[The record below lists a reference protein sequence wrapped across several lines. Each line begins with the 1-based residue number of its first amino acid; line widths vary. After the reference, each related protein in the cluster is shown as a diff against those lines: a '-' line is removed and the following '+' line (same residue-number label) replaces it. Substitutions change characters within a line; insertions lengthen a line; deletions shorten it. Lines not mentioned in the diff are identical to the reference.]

1 MEIILFIITALIAL
15 ASALMVITRKSPI
28 ASVLFLVLTFVC
40 IAVLYVMLGAQ
51 FIAAMQIIVYAGA
64 IMVLFLFVL
73 MLLNLRGNQG
83 WENISPARIGL
94 GFAAAGLLL
103 LVAVAWLKTA
113 GSMEVAGLDPEMGT
127 VSAFGDV
134 LFQRF
139 LLPFEI
145 ASVLLLGA
153 IIGVVA
159 MIKRK
164 PLAELGEDKEGKV
177 S

>member
-15 ASALMVITRKSPI
+15 GSALMVITRKSPI

-73 MLLNLRGNQG
+73 MLLNLRGDQG
-83 WENISPARIGL
+83 WENISPLRIGM
-94 GFAAAGLLL
+94 GFAAVGLLL
-103 LVAVAWLKTA
+103 LVAVVWLKTA
-113 GSMEVAGLDPEMGT
+113 GGMEAAELNPEMGT
-127 VSAFGDV
+127 VSAFGDI

-159 MIKRK
+159 LIKQK
-164 PLAELGEDKEGKV
+164 PQVEQTEEKEGEI

>member
-1 MEIILFIITALIAL
+1 MEVILFIITALVAL
-15 ASALMVITRKSPI
+15 GSALMVITRRSPVS
-28 ASVLFLVLTFVC
+28 SVLFLVLTFFC
-40 IAVLYVMLGAQ
+40 LAVLYVMLGAQ

-73 MLLNLRGNQG
+73 MLLNLRGEQS
-83 WENISPARIGL
+83 WENITPSRIGL
-94 GFAAAGLLL
+94 GFVATGGLL
-103 LVAVAWLKTA
+103 VVTVAWLKGV
-113 GSMEVAGLDPEMGT
+113 GSKGAELDPAIGT
-127 VSAFGDV
+127 VSAFGDA

-159 MIKRK
+159 LIKRK
-164 PLAELGEDKEGKV
+164 PLEQDQAKGGSDL
-177 S
+177 

>member
-15 ASALMVITRKSPI
+15 GSALMVITRKSPI

-73 MLLNLRGNQG
+73 MLLNLRGDQG
-83 WENISPARIGL
+83 WENISPARIAM

-113 GSMEVAGLDPEMGT
+113 GGMDAAGLNQEMGT

-153 IIGVVA
+153 IIGVGA
-159 MIKRK
+159 LIKQK
-164 PLAELGEDKEGKV
+164 PHVEQTEKKGGEI